1 MADNKTDEPKEKNF
15 FEKLSDRF
23 FHDDAPET
31 QKELL
36 DDLHIAHD
44 RKLLTDDGMHM
55 IEGVMRVNSLRAEDL
70 MVPRT
75 QMIVIDISENS
86 QDWIKQVIAAGHSRF
101 PVIDG
106 DKDNV
111 LGILLAKDLL
121 RLFINPEY
129 EIRQHLRQAVFVPES
144 KPADVLLKEFRL
156 KRNHMALVVDE
167 FGSVSG
173 LITIEDVL
181 EEIVGEI
188 SDEYDEDEKQFIRL
202 ADGSLIFEAKIL
214 LTDFFRVI
222 DADPTEFGKL
232 TEEVETLAG
241 LLLEI
246 KGDFPRRR
254 EIIEY
259 DDYRFQVLEIDNRRI
274 LKVKFNR
281 ISDQGKERQEE

>member
-106 DKDNV
+106 DK
-111 LGILLAKDLL
+111 
-121 RLFINPEY
+121 
-129 EIRQHLRQAVFVPES
+129 HLRQAVFVPES

-188 SDEYDEDEKQFIRL
+188 DDEYDVVNDASDIVAIGGSRWRVKASTHINEFNRVFGTHFSDDRFESVGGLVSDELEHVPQVGESVVLQGFRFVVTKAL
-202 ADGSLIFEAKIL
+202 ARQVKM
-214 LTDFFRVI
+214 LTVEKLE
-222 DADPTEFGKL
+222 PEL
-232 TEEVETLAG
+232 TEQQPA
-241 LLLEI
+241 
-246 KGDFPRRR
+246 KA
-254 EIIEY
+254 
-259 DDYRFQVLEIDNRRI
+259 
-274 LKVKFNR
+274 
-281 ISDQGKERQEE
+281 

>member
-188 SDEYDEDEKQFIRL
+188 DDEYDVVNDASDIV
-202 ADGSLIFEAKIL
+202 AIGGSRW
-214 LTDFFRVI
+214 RVKASTHI
-222 DADPTEFGKL
+222 NE
-232 TEEVETLAG
+232 
-241 LLLEI
+241 
-246 KGDFPRRR
+246 
-254 EIIEY
+254 
-259 DDYRFQVLEIDNRRI
+259 
-274 LKVKFNR
+274 FNR
-281 ISDQGKERQEE
+281 VFGTQFSDDRFESVGGLVSDELEHVPQVGESVVLQGFRFVVTKALARQVKMLTVEKLEPEQTEQQPAKA

>member
-101 PVIDG
+101 P
-106 DKDNV
+106 
-111 LGILLAKDLL
+111 
-121 RLFINPEY
+121 
-129 EIRQHLRQAVFVPES
+129 
-144 KPADVLLKEFRL
+144 
-156 KRNHMALVVDE
+156 
-167 FGSVSG
+167 SV
-173 LITIEDVL
+173 T
-181 EEIVGEI
+181 
-188 SDEYDEDEKQFIRL
+188 
-202 ADGSLIFEAKIL
+202 
-214 LTDFFRVI
+214 
-222 DADPTEFGKL
+222 
-232 TEEVETLAG
+232 
-241 LLLEI
+241 EI
-246 KGDFPRRR
+246 KTTFL
-254 EIIEY
+254 ECFWQKTCCAFSSILST
-259 DDYRFQVLEIDNRRI
+259 RFVSI
-274 LKVKFNR
+274 
-281 ISDQGKERQEE
+281 